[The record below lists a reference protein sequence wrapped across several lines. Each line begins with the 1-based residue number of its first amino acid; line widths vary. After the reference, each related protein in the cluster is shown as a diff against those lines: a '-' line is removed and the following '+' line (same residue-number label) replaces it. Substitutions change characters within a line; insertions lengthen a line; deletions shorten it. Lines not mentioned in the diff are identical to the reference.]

1 MRPKADPSTDSW
13 IGIQDA
19 RKRKQIQD
27 RLAQRARRQRLA
39 KAAKPMDSSS
49 NSSDSGSSLTLL
61 VKAQAPVSRCSLPLK
76 VDGFLGSS
84 LPTGSTQGSCHSVPQ
99 CASISHPGY
108 MSSPPLSTPA
118 ASTSPGIDH
127 CLLPLP
133 HLTVYSAMYTNGRM
147 LGIPCVTSLE
157 AKSAVAPPEIPLT
170 LQPIPTQLNIVHFLF
185 IDRFPLA
192 RLRHNMIMLSD
203 NFSAE
208 EFIADLFTMP
218 SFTITS
224 GYHCWDPKGW
234 VVDPEFKL
242 KWEFLFR

>member
-1 MRPKADPSTDSW
+1 
-13 IGIQDA
+13 
-19 RKRKQIQD
+19 
-27 RLAQRARRQRLA
+27 
-39 KAAKPMDSSS
+39 
-49 NSSDSGSSLTLL
+49 
-61 VKAQAPVSRCSLPLK
+61 
-76 VDGFLGSS
+76 
-84 LPTGSTQGSCHSVPQ
+84 
-99 CASISHPGY
+99 
-108 MSSPPLSTPA
+108 
-118 ASTSPGIDH
+118 
-127 CLLPLP
+127 
-133 HLTVYSAMYTNGRM
+133 MYTNGRM
-147 LGIPCVTSLE
+147 LGIPCVTSME
-157 AKSAVAPPEIPLT
+157 GKSAVAPPEIPLA